1 MTLVDGQVNNSGLF
15 DIPDD
20 LITPKQDNIYTT
32 SARQFAAFHKRYLQF
47 PLPNDILFPWLHG
60 VDGYSNQQNLFF
72 GVRRSLVPK
81 YRGLM
86 VIHCED
92 SETTSRLMETVLP
105 HQVLFMEP
113 PHQYEFIN
121 SYKKDVSIN
130 LRNFQ
135 NQISRFSTICDL
147 VLYGTHA
154 QHLAT
159 ELAAAQRKLHQ
170 ERLAQIEAVQKS
182 AGKRAVV
189 NANTLIYKTIVIED
203 EFSVFE
209 RDYPELVMYDSTGLL
224 MHRRDFVELENL
236 HMRKMSKATEVTRN
250 IWVGNTQ
257 DAPVSTHD
265 IGMSS
270 ISSCSSEFSHE
281 EDVNPHQFSICIEAH
296 DLADMPLPSTL
307 TLARETLNDLKDGQM
322 PPEMIHFD
330 VYATGVPNE
339 KSEFDAF
346 YARLHQLLLFM
357 EDQAAH
363 DRRIL
368 IHCSDGY
375 TESSLLALTWIMYHC
390 KLQLPEAYLYLQ
402 RIRSFFVYAADV
414 PTLRRIEHMLFEDHD
429 SIEPQPKRKKSTTAD
444 ASEAIKRLSVGGVTL
459 NANADSEE
467 DGDDDDNVGQVE
479 GQQMKTHAF
488 VSSPIRADHR
498 QLLDDAYINTI
509 SNTDVDEKIPDNIYR
524 QSQLSPSKEEERLF
538 PWFYSPRFEGSFPSR
553 ILPFLYLG
561 NLNHA
566 TNPAMLKALNITH
579 IVSVGEKADLDSSA
593 FELLFLD
600 NLYDDGIDSIQS
612 RLSNVL
618 DFVEDARLKGS
629 TCLIHCRVGV
639 SRSAAITICYVMKHL
654 KFSLVQA
661 YLFVRARRLNVIIQP
676 NLKFMYEMLQLE
688 QKNKGEL
695 SITWPVLCGEIHNL
709 NSAYRDTSTLP

>member
-1 MTLVDGQVNNSGLF
+1 MTLADEKINSSSSLF
-15 DIPDD
+15 EIPDD
-20 LITPKQDNIYTT
+20 LITLKQDNIYTT
-32 SARQFAAFHKRYLQF
+32 TARQFAALHKLHVQS

-72 GVRRSLVPK
+72 GVRRSMVPK

-86 VIHCED
+86 VIHCQD
-92 SETTSRLMETVLP
+92 LETTSRLIETVLP

-121 SYKKDVSIN
+121 SYNKDISIN

-135 NQISRFSTICDL
+135 NQVSRFATICDL

-154 QHLAT
+154 HRLAT

-170 ERLAQIEAVQKS
+170 ERLTQIEAVQKS
-182 AGKRAVV
+182 AGKRAVA

-224 MHRRDFVELENL
+224 MQRRDFVELENMQ
-236 HMRKMSKATEVTRN
+236 MREMSKATEITNN

-257 DAPVSTHD
+257 DAPVSTYD
-265 IGMSS
+265 VGMSS
-270 ISSCSSEFSHE
+270 SSSSEFSHE

-330 VYATGVPNE
+330 MYATGVPNE

-346 YARLHQLLLFM
+346 YARLYQLLLFM

-429 SIEPQPKRKKSTTAD
+429 SIEPQPKRKKSTTTAD
-444 ASEAIKRLSVGGVTL
+444 ASEAIKRLSVGVVNSNGY
-459 NANADSEE
+459 ADNEE
-467 DGDDDDNVGQVE
+467 DDDDEDEEEEDQV
-479 GQQMKTHAF
+479 QQMDTHAS
-488 VSSPIRADHR
+488 VTPPIKADHR
-498 QLLDDAYINTI
+498 QLLDDVYINII
-509 SNTDVDEKIPDNIYR
+509 SNTDIDEKIPDNVYR
-524 QSQLSPSKEEERLF
+524 QSQLSPTKEEERLF

-600 NLYDDGIDSIQS
+600 NLYDDGIDSIRS

-618 DFVEDARLKGS
+618 DFVEDARLKGT

-654 KFSLVQA
+654 QFSLVQA

-688 QKNKGEL
+688 QREKGQL
-695 SITWPVLCGEIHNL
+695 SITWPVLCEEVYKL
-709 NSAYRDTSTLP
+709 NFAYRDTSSLP

>member
-1 MTLVDGQVNNSGLF
+1 MHDFLL
-15 DIPDD
+15 
-20 LITPKQDNIYTT
+20 L
-32 SARQFAAFHKRYLQF
+32 
-47 PLPNDILFPWLHG
+47 
-60 VDGYSNQQNLFF
+60 
-72 GVRRSLVPK
+72 
-81 YRGLM
+81 
-86 VIHCED
+86 
-92 SETTSRLMETVLP
+92 
-105 HQVLFMEP
+105 
-113 PHQYEFIN
+113 
-121 SYKKDVSIN
+121 
-130 LRNFQ
+130 
-135 NQISRFSTICDL
+135 
-147 VLYGTHA
+147 
-154 QHLAT
+154 
-159 ELAAAQRKLHQ
+159 
-170 ERLAQIEAVQKS
+170 
-182 AGKRAVV
+182 
-189 NANTLIYKTIVIED
+189 D

-209 RDYPELVMYDSTGLL
+209 TDYPELIMYDSTGLL
-224 MHRRDFVELENL
+224 MQRRDFVDLENIQ
-236 HMRKMSKATEVTRN
+236 MREMSKATEITRN

-270 ISSCSSEFSHE
+270 SSSSSDFSHE
-281 EDVNPHQFSICIEAH
+281 EDVNPHHFSICIEAH

-307 TLARETLNDLKDGQM
+307 MLARETLNDLKDGQM

-330 VYATGVPNE
+330 MYATGVPNE

-346 YARLHQLLLFM
+346 YARLYQLLLFM

-375 TESSLLALTWIMYHC
+375 TESSLLALSWIMYYC
-390 KLQLPEAYLYLQ
+390 KVQLPEAYLYLQ

-414 PTLRRIEHMLFEDHD
+414 PILRRIEHMLFEDHD
-429 SIEPQPKRKKSTTAD
+429 SIEPQPKRKKSTTTAD
-444 ASEAIKRLSVGGVTL
+444 ASAAIQRLSVGGVI
-459 NANADSEE
+459 ANGNTDSDEQ
-467 DGDDDDNVGQVE
+467 DGD
-479 GQQMKTHAF
+479 QQLEPH
-488 VSSPIRADHR
+488 VCVISPVQADHR

-509 SNTDVDEKIPDNIYR
+509 SNTEIDEKIPDNIYR
-524 QSQLSPSKEEERLF
+524 QSQLSPTKEEERLF

-566 TNPAMLKALNITH
+566 TNPAMLKVLNITH
-579 IVSVGEKADLDSSA
+579 IVSVGEKADLDGSA

-612 RLSNVL
+612 RLANVL
-618 DFVEDARLKGS
+618 DFIVEDARLQGS

-654 KFSLVQA
+654 HFSLVQA

-688 QKNKGEL
+688 QKDKGEL
-695 SITWPVLCGEIHNL
+695 SITWPILCEEVHKL
-709 NSAYRDTSTLP
+709 NSAYRDTTSLP